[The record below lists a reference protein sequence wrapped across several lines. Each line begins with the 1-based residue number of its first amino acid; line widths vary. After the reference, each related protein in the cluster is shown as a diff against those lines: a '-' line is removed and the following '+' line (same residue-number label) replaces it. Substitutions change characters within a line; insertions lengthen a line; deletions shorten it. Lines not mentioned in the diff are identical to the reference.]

1 MAKDGE
7 IEADDDS
14 LSISSSVKNEKA
26 IQELSESSSIMSL
39 DEATDLVMPIAI
51 LILPVIF
58 IDC

>member
-51 LILPVIF
+51 LVLPVIF